1 MANRPFLPSAPGRT
15 LWFIALILGIVGILT
30 HYMHVDQLSTYSYEM
45 LLIGFILLVIGT
57 SMRKM

>member
-1 MANRPFLPSAPGRT
+1 MANRSFLPSAPSRT
-15 LWFIALILGIVGILT
+15 LWLIALILGIVGILT
-30 HYMHVDQLSTYSYEM
+30 HYMHVAQLSKYSYEM